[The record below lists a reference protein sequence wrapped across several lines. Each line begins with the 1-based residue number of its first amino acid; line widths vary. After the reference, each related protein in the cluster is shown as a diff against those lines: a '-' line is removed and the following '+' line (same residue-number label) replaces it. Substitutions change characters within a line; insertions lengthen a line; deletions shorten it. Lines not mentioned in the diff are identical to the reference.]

1 MIDKVEGPGALRGT
15 SAPREIRRPARVGG
29 TGFVKHLGP
38 AQESGGLSG
47 LAALGTISPVMGLQ
61 EIDDALARAKRGKN
75 RAQNILDQLEDI
87 RLELL
92 IGGLSKGRLLQLA
105 HMVTSRRPDIED
117 PRLAEILDEIDLRAQ
132 VELAKLGY

>member
-1 MIDKVEGPGALRGT
+1 MIDKVEGPGALRGP
-15 SAPREIRRPARVGG
+15 SASREVRRPTRAAG

-38 AQESGGLSG
+38 AQESGGVSS
-47 LAALGTISPVMGLQ
+47 LAALGTLSPVMGLQ
-61 EIDDALARAKRGKN
+61 EVDDALARAKRGKN
-75 RAQNILDQLEDI
+75 RAQGILDQLEDI

-105 HMVTSRRPDIED
+105 HMVSARRPDIED